1 MPKTHPKNDA
11 HPPKKNTVPP
21 KRIAPGHDSRS
32 AAGYFPPAVGS
43 GRFLALAAAGPKRWV
58 YYLIYLIQGGAP

>member
-43 GRFLALAAAGPKRWV
+43 GRFLALAAAGPKR
-58 YYLIYLIQGGAP
+58 